1 MTHIPPVLQPI
12 NWEPSTYISPEELQR
27 RERVAV
33 GRICRCGKCIC
44 CEEARRYWYHKNGVE
59 VT

>member
-12 NWEPSTYISPEELQR
+12 NWERKYISPEELQR

-33 GRICRCGKCIC
+33 GRICRCGECRC
-44 CEEARRYWYHKNGVE
+44 CEELDRERK
-59 VT
+59 